1 MRVQE
6 SVRKMTLT
14 ILAGELFLTALML
27 LVFVLLGRFDMTV
40 LLGALLGAF
49 FAVLNFFL
57 MGLSVQRAADNMNG
71 VTLSPEDENAET
83 DADEDTGAEQKQKLS
98 PASEKARRQ
107 MQVSYSLRMLML
119 VAAAVLGLLLP
130 CFHPLAV
137 VIPFLFPR
145 LIIQVV
151 GMREGGNAAGK
162 P

>member
-14 ILAGELFLTALML
+14 VLAGELFLTALML

-57 MGLSVQRAADNMNG
+57 MGLSVQRAADSMNG
-71 VTLSPEDENAET
+71 AEVPPEDESAAEA
-83 DADEDTGAEQKQKLS
+83 ADDDTGAKQKQRLS
-98 PASEKARRQ
+98 PASGKAKRQ

-119 VAAAVLGLLLP
+119 VAVAAAGLLLP

-151 GMREGGNAAGK
+151 GMRQGGDAAGK